1 MIRKLK
7 KLYIFLVVIII
18 WQLLTMLNLWSSY
31 ILPPPIKVL
40 DTAINMMK
48 DGSIF
53 VDMFV
58 SIKRVA
64 IGFSISF
71 IFAVFFATIFTIFPK
86 LNIYFSAFLEFFK
99 NIPPLSL
106 IPILILWV
114 GIGEANKI
122 VIIVL
127 ASFFPLFLNIQKG
140 FMVVDPN
147 LLELGDV
154 FSYNK
159 FEKFIIISVPSAL
172 KDIFIICSFTT
183 SGLSAR

>member
-31 ILPPPIKVL
+31 ILPPPVKVL

-64 IGFSISF
+64 IGFSIAF
-71 IFAVFFATIFTIFPK
+71 IFAVFFATIFRIF
-86 LNIYFSAFLEFFK
+86 
-99 NIPPLSL
+99 
-106 IPILILWV
+106 
-114 GIGEANKI
+114 
-122 VIIVL
+122 
-127 ASFFPLFLNIQKG
+127 
-140 FMVVDPN
+140 
-147 LLELGDV
+147 
-154 FSYNK
+154 
-159 FEKFIIISVPSAL
+159 
-172 KDIFIICSFTT
+172 
-183 SGLSAR
+183 